1 MGVYLRAK
9 FEVSNLILTG
19 CRQGVIFPPPPPTLK
34 QTPKKT
40 TQISVL
46 GLRNACEKTFLK

>member
-19 CRQGVIFPPPPPTLK
+19 CRQGVILPPPPTLK

>member
-19 CRQGVIFPPPPPTLK
+19 FRQGVILPPHPTLK
-34 QTPKKT
+34 ETPKKP